1 MSHSPLLIYIS
12 LRILCVLLLVTLLS
26 LSLSLSHIHTRTYH
40 LFRCTESTTILYML
54 DTKTKKLE
62 NFGSLCFSFSFSIM
76 LSVFFLFD
84 VTWNISCL
92 SELARATQKRT
103 FTRGIA
109 IANNSVQFESVKLK
123 LFKTEL
129 FKKVITST
137 GSNRTIKPFKP
148 NCYKQK
154 IQAQTQILDI
164 FKPLKPRFHGSVLV
178 SMLDHL

>member
-1 MSHSPLLIYIS
+1 MKREGDYIKHPPLTLYNVESFSFVNIHFY
-12 LRILCVLLLVTLLS
+12 LRILCAYTSCVSTISLSLS

-129 FKKVITST
+129 FKKFET
-137 GSNRTIKPFKP
+137 
-148 NCYKQK
+148 
-154 IQAQTQILDI
+154 
-164 FKPLKPRFHGSVLV
+164 
-178 SMLDHL
+178 